1 MAIQVEQGLSVSL
14 YPLKTELCQLYTYFR
29 FLWNEVSYYFHFDPR
44 SASFALSGIFCKLFE
59 GYMRSHILEMSSYLD
74 YKHPFF
80 WDIPLFAFVNDAV
93 LLQLWIT

>member
-1 MAIQVEQGLSVSL
+1 MKFLIISTLIRGQPLLHCQV
-14 YPLKTELCQLYTYFR
+14 
-29 FLWNEVSYYFHFDPR
+29 
-44 SASFALSGIFCKLFE
+44 FCKLFQ
-59 GYMRSHILEMSSYLD
+59 GYMRLHILEMSAYLD